1 MFSTAILQSND
12 DDEVQPHTHDVG
24 QFTFISRGV
33 VNLQAAHERW
43 VLPESKLVWIP
54 PGVLHSRHS
63 YGSLRGW
70 LVRVGVDYV
79 RYLPKN
85 ISVLAASSLLLA
97 ALERIAVLQD
107 ADLRFLQLLADLV
120 LAEVKETDILDFR
133 IPLPRSP
140 HLQTW
145 ALDFCSHPTIN
156 TTVRMAAVATK
167 TSSRSFTRH
176 FFKETG
182 KTFSEWKRS
191 VVIQRAIKR
200 LAEGANVSEVAYETG
215 YQDSSSFIA
224 MFKAAMGRSPK
235 QFISSAQTAGELR
248 RVNNTPDLL

>member
-1 MFSTAILQSND
+1 MFSTAILQSD
-12 DDEVQPHTHDVG
+12 DNDEVQPHTHDVG

-33 VNLQAAHERW
+33 VNLETAHEHW
-43 VLPESKLVWIP
+43 ILPELKLIWIP
-54 PGVLHSRHS
+54 PGVLHGRHS

-70 LVRVGVDYV
+70 LVRVGVDYA

-85 ISVLAASSLLLA
+85 ISVIAPSFLLLA
-97 ALERIAVLQD
+97 ALERIAVLQAVD
-107 ADLRFLQLLADLV
+107 SRFLQLLAELV
-120 LAEVKETDILDFR
+120 FSEVKETDTLNFR

-140 HLQTW
+140 YLRTW

-156 TTVRMAAVATK
+156 TTVKMAAAATK

-191 VVIQRAIKR
+191 VVIQGAIER
-200 LAEGANVSEVAYETG
+200 LAEGANVSEVAYEIG

-224 MFKAAMGRSPK
+224 MFKAAMGISPK
-235 QFISSAQTAGELR
+235 QFIRSTQTARELR
-248 RVNNTPDLL
+248 PICERLR